1 MVLDSLKLSLTGTS
15 IMSAWHSTSGTASIE
30 PQQKLVPFARILNT
44 VSLAVVAGSISLAV
58 GAIPASAT
66 LTITAEQVGS
76 DVIVS
81 ALGSLDFSTFFH
93 ESVGSYSPPGLPPPP
108 VSFLFTGEQFGT
120 PTINLATTG
129 DFTNPISSLK
139 RFRSYMFGSGPALTG
154 MTTSQAVSG
163 GQIGEAFGFHTLT
176 AGDLIL
182 YTPSTFDPILDP
194 VLTYS
199 GINQFT
205 LPGTTLAMVGL
216 TPGSRAWSG
225 GGVDVVRL
233 NVVPG
238 PLPLLGL
245 SSSWFWV
252 RRLRQRSGEAR
263 RIQAAP
269 PTV

>member
-1 MVLDSLKLSLTGTS
+1 
-15 IMSAWHSTSGTASIE
+15 MSAWQSTSGTASIQ
-30 PQQKLVPFARILNT
+30 PQQPRVPFARVLNN
-44 VSLAVVAGSISLAV
+44 VSLAVVAGSVSLAV

-81 ALGSLDFSTFFH
+81 ALGSLDFSTFFY
-93 ESVGSYSPPGLPPPP
+93 ENVGSYSPPGLPPPP
-108 VSFLFTGEQFGT
+108 VSFLFTDDLFGT

-129 DFTNPISSLK
+129 NSIAPISSLK
-139 RFRSYMFGSGPALTG
+139 RFRSYMFGSGPALNG

-163 GQIGEAFGFHTLT
+163 GQIGEAFGFYTLT
-176 AGDLIL
+176 VGDLIL
-182 YTPSTFDPILDP
+182 YTPSAFDPMVDP

-199 GINQFT
+199 GTNQFT

-216 TPGSRAWSG
+216 TPGSRTWSG

-252 RRLRQRSGEAR
+252 RRLRQRAGEAR

-269 PTV
+269 CTA

>member
-1 MVLDSLKLSLTGTS
+1 
-15 IMSAWHSTSGTASIE
+15 
-30 PQQKLVPFARILNT
+30 
-44 VSLAVVAGSISLAV
+44 
-58 GAIPASAT
+58 
-66 LTITAEQVGS
+66 
-76 DVIVS
+76 
-81 ALGSLDFSTFFH
+81 
-93 ESVGSYSPPGLPPPP
+93 
-108 VSFLFTGEQFGT
+108 VSFLFTDDLFGT

-129 DFTNPISSLK
+129 NSIAPISSLK

-182 YTPSTFDPILDP
+182 YTPSAFDPMLDP

-199 GINQFT
+199 GTNQFT

-216 TPGSRAWSG
+216 TPGSRTWSG

-252 RRLRQRSGEAR
+252 RRLRKRAGEAR
-263 RIQAAP
+263 RMQATPCTA
-269 PTV
+269 

>member
-1 MVLDSLKLSLTGTS
+1 
-15 IMSAWHSTSGTASIE
+15 MSAWHSTSGTASIE

-154 MTTSQAVSG
+154 MTTSAQPRRTPLPAASVVESVQVNVVNVDVLVTDRDGRPVTGLTAADFTLYEDGKPMSITTSAVS
-163 GQIGEAFGFHTLT
+163 AMS
-176 AGDLIL
+176 
-182 YTPSTFDPILDP
+182 P
-194 VLTYS
+194 
-199 GINQFT
+199 FT
-205 LPGTTLAMVGL
+205 NT
-216 TPGSRAWSG
+216 
-225 GGVDVVRL
+225 
-233 NVVPG
+233 
-238 PLPLLGL
+238 
-245 SSSWFWV
+245 
-252 RRLRQRSGEAR
+252 
-263 RIQAAP
+263 
-269 PTV
+269 